1 MAYRLFSHVQVR
13 VQAWRDPWSVIDS
26 QGYQI
31 TQSLFALSR
40 GGWFGLGIGQ
50 GTPED
55 IPYVET
61 DFIFAAVTEELGL
74 LFSVSL
80 LVVCICCFL
89 QMMRIAL
96 GNTRSMARNHVSVQ
110 QDRFYRLLASG
121 FGVMYIFQVFLT
133 VGGGIRFIPLTG
145 VTLPLV
151 SYGGSS
157 VMTTLFLFAAV
168 QGAGL
173 KRRDPFPEDAG
184 EDWDEEDWDEE
195 DEWQEDDDE
204 WQEEEEDVNEWE
216 AEDEASYR
224 GQSRGGNRQPG
235 RKGW

>member
-1 MAYRLFSHVQVR
+1 MAAWVAYRLFSHVQVR
-13 VQAWRDPWSVIDS
+13 VQAWRDPWSVIDG

-50 GTPED
+50 GTPQD

-80 LVVCICCFL
+80 LVVCVCCFL

-96 GNTRSMARNHVSVQ
+96 GSFPGNVHGMAQSNALVQ

-157 VMTTLFLFAAV
+157 VMTTLLMFAV
-168 QGAGL
+168 
-173 KRRDPFPEDAG
+173 
-184 EDWDEEDWDEE
+184 
-195 DEWQEDDDE
+195 
-204 WQEEEEDVNEWE
+204 V
-216 AEDEASYR
+216 
-224 GQSRGGNRQPG
+224 
-235 RKGW
+235 

>member
-1 MAYRLFSHVQVR
+1 M
-13 VQAWRDPWSVIDS
+13 
-26 QGYQI
+26 
-31 TQSLFALSR
+31 
-40 GGWFGLGIGQ
+40 
-50 GTPED
+50 
-55 IPYVET
+55 ET
-61 DFIFAAVTEELGL
+61 DFIFAAVTEEMGL

-96 GNTRSMARNHVSVQ
+96 GNTRRMARNHVSVQ

-145 VTLPLV
+145 VTLPLLV

-173 KRRDPFPEDAG
+173 KRRAPFPEDDG
-184 EDWDEEDWDEE
+184 EDWDEED
-195 DEWQEDDDE
+195 DDE
-204 WQEEEEDVNEWE
+204 WREEEEDVNEWE

-224 GQSRGGNRQPG
+224 GQSHGGNGRSG